1 MIPRVHID
9 IITFA
14 ITISAI
20 SLADLIGASSNYVS
34 MQLQEVESILILIID
49 TIVNSPVKQLG
60 LGIKRHNEST

>member
-20 SLADLIGASSNYVS
+20 SLADMIGASSNYGPVPIHATPRS
-34 MQLQEVESILILIID
+34 RVYPYSDNRHDCEQPRK
-49 TIVNSPVKQLG
+49 TIRPWNK
-60 LGIKRHNEST
+60 KT